1 MPLKL
6 PFSKPLGE
14 LEGERQGNE
23 GLLSFQGLWRNVNRL
38 QRRSVLSKRP
48 PPSLPVSSHSPGTL
62 VCVCLSETDLS
73 VENGPGTP
81 SCVGI
86 RSWGTW
92 GGVTRLAYFH
102 IH

>member
-6 PFSKPLGE
+6 PYSKPLGE
-14 LEGERQGNE
+14 RGEREGSE
-23 GLLSFQGLWRNVNRL
+23 GLLSFQDPWRNVNRL
-38 QRRSVLSKRP
+38 QRGNVLFMC
-48 PPSLPVSSHSPGTL
+48 PPSLPVSPHPPRTL

-92 GGVTRLAYFH
+92 GGVRLLAYFH